1 MNFIM
6 TAPRRAADDPHFRPA
21 AVLWD
26 FDGTMVDT
34 EPIWIEVET
43 EILAD
48 HGTPWTHEQGAALCG
63 TAWQYASQVMIE
75 AIGDPSIDPWE
86 FYVRRS
92 TMVAERIRDG
102 RMPWRAGAQELLEDL
117 FERGVPCAVVSAS
130 PQHVL
135 AAGLSRIEPGRVQ
148 VVVNGDDVT
157 VGKPDP
163 EGYLLA
169 ASRLS
174 VSAPHCVVLEDSPS
188 GCAAGRNSGA
198 VVLAVPC
205 MTPLEET
212 AGQVIRASLAGVDT
226 DTRGQLWAAHRIS
239 R

>member
-1 MNFIM
+1 M
-6 TAPRRAADDPHFRPA
+6 TAPSRAADDPDLRPA

-34 EPIWIEVET
+34 EPIWIDVET
-43 EILAD
+43 ELLAEY
-48 HGTPWTHEQGAALCG
+48 GTAWTHEQGAALCG
-63 TAWQYASQVMIE
+63 TAWQYTSQVMIE

-102 RMPWRAGAQELLEDL
+102 QMPWRAGAQELLEDL

-135 AAGLSRIEPGRVQ
+135 QAGLSRIAPGRLQ
-148 VVVNGDDVT
+148 VVVNGDDVRT
-157 VGKPDP
+157 GKPDP

-169 ASRLS
+169 ASRMG
-174 VSAPHCVVLEDSPS
+174 VAAPHCVVLEDSPS
-188 GCAAGRNSGA
+188 GCAAGRNAGA

-205 MTPLEET
+205 MTQLEEA
-212 AGQVIRASLAGVDT
+212 AGQVVWPTLAGVDT
-226 DTRGQLWAAHRIS
+226 FTLRQLWSTHR
-239 R
+239 RDR